1 MGVADTALFAR
12 ARRSYERGRALL
24 GLETASLVAPMA
36 LASWLACRHPA
47 VTLVASAVLAVLV
60 TVAVWRGQEPARGA
74 RVGLLTGVV
83 PLSLPI
89 VAGLAGHACHASV
102 CLFFPTACLAGGLI
116 GGASLG
122 YLASGAR
129 LRPTGLTTAC
139 LVALLTG
146 SLGCVVAGAVGAA
159 VLVVGLGFGL
169 APALVLRR
177 A

>member
-1 MGVADTALFAR
+1 M
-12 ARRSYERGRALL
+12 
-24 GLETASLVAPMA
+24 
-36 LASWLACRHPA
+36 
-47 VTLVASAVLAVLV
+47 
-60 TVAVWRGQEPARGA
+60 
-74 RVGLLTGVV
+74 GLLTGGV

-89 VAGLAGHACHASV
+89 AAGLAGHACDASV
-102 CLFFPTACLAGGLI
+102 CLFFPAACLAGGLI

-129 LRPTGLTTAC
+129 LRPVGLATAC

-159 VLVVGLGFGL
+159 VLVAGLGFGL
-169 APALVLRR
+169 APVLIVRR